1 MENAEIKS
9 SSPRKQELSYRN
21 EGEQLSGQTR
31 GSACSLLAGGS
42 KDMKVFSRPKTYAV
56 IFKDLLLR
64 RALFLQEQ
72 ISTSAEKLFQA
83 FCKETSEQRGLQ
95 SISPFIHI
103 CLDEANAPCMQ
114 DEQGAHIFFTP
125 SFSHM

>member
-1 MENAEIKS
+1 
-9 SSPRKQELSYRN
+9 
-21 EGEQLSGQTR
+21 
-31 GSACSLLAGGS
+31 
-42 KDMKVFSRPKTYAV
+42 MKVFSRPKTYAV

-72 ISTSAEKLFQA
+72 ISTSAEKLFW
-83 FCKETSEQRGLQ
+83 KETSEQRGLQ